1 MRLLRQ
7 LAVVFTA
14 LGIIAFTLM
23 VFSYDVIKIDWM
35 VFMEL
40 QDSFDDQESPIT
52 CTCAFRFQLTVRH
65 TCLVPGEPSNP
76 ISADDDSVARGSQLY
91 QINCAVCHGATGVE
105 NTTVSAYLIKI
116 KPADLS
122 SSEVQDQSDGS
133 IFLTISNGVF
143 NPNNS
148 LFPDVQFSG
157 QCPPLNENL
166 SVRERWDVVNF
177 VRTLRATE

>member
-14 LGIIAFTLM
+14 LGIIASIIM
-23 VFSYDVIKIDWM
+23 IFSFDILKFEYV
-35 VFMEL
+35 VFMEI
-40 QDSFDDQESPIT
+40 QSSFDDQESPREVPSQSIPVDGAAYLPNTEPTNPVPADEVSIT
-52 CTCAFRFQLTVRH
+52 
-65 TCLVPGEPSNP
+65 
-76 ISADDDSVARGSQLY
+76 RGAQLY
-91 QINCAVCHGATGVE
+91 QINCAVCHGVTGTE
-105 NTTVSAYLIKI
+105 TTTVSAYLIKV
-116 KPADLS
+116 KPTNLA
-122 SSEVQDQSDGS
+122 SEEAQALSDGE

-166 SVRERWDVVNF
+166 TVRERWDVVNF
-177 VRTLRATE
+177 IRTLAVK

>member
-14 LGIIAFTLM
+14 LGIIAFTIM
-23 VFSYDVIKIDWM
+23 AFSYDVIKIDWV

-40 QDSFDDQESPIT
+40 QDSFDDQETPLAVPARSIPVEGAAYLPGSEPI
-52 CTCAFRFQLTVRH
+52 
-65 TCLVPGEPSNP
+65 NP
-76 ISADDDSVARGSQLY
+76 ILADDASVSRGGQLY
-91 QINCAVCHGATGVE
+91 QINCAVCHGATGSE
-105 NTTVSAYLIKI
+105 TTTVSAFLIKK
-116 KPADLS
+116 KPADLTS
-122 SSEVQDQSDGS
+122 AEAQGLSDGE
-133 IFLTISNGVF
+133 IFLTISNGKF

-166 SVRERWDVVNF
+166 TVRERWDVVNF
-177 VRTLRATE
+177 IRTLAATE

>member
-14 LGIIAFTLM
+14 LAILATITLVFTYDIIKF
-23 VFSYDVIKIDWM
+23 DW
-35 VFMEL
+35 VTFMEI
-40 QDSFDDQESPIT
+40 QPSFDDQESPR
-52 CTCAFRFQLTVRH
+52 A
-65 TCLVPGEPSNP
+65 VPAQSIPIDGFAYLPNSEPINP
-76 ISADDDSVARGSQLY
+76 VSADESSITRGEQLY
-91 QINCAVCHGATGVE
+91 QINCAVCHGVTGTE
-105 NTTVSAYLIKI
+105 TTTVSAYLIKV
-116 KPADLS
+116 KPTNLA
-122 SSEVQDQSDGS
+122 SEEAQTLSDGE

-166 SVRERWDVVNF
+166 TIRERWDVVNF
-177 VRTLRATE
+177 VRTLATE